1 MKILLAD
8 PPLFTAPYD
17 AALSRGLRANG
28 VTPHWITRGLRNNE
42 EPELP
47 ADEVTPSF
55 YPLTDGARRRTG
67 RGWQLLKGAEHAA
80 GLIGIAREAR
90 RGGYDAVH
98 FQWCV
103 VPALDRLAIGRLRRH
118 VPVVLT
124 VHDTTPF
131 NGKAVSPLQTGGFKA
146 LLASVDHLIV
156 HTAHGRAELESWG
169 LPPSSISVIPHGLL
183 PLRVS
188 ARRQEED
195 SGRWRI
201 VMFGR
206 LQSYKGLDL
215 LIEAAGQLDPA
226 VREQIEI
233 VIAGEPQIEIE
244 PLQNRAAALGLG
256 EAISFRCWRHSEADM
271 ADLLASADC
280 FVFPYRSIE
289 ASGVLFL
296 IAGLGKWIVASD
308 LGAFRD
314 MVGSDGCGG
323 ELVPPGDV
331 PALAAALARS
341 IGRKPSGDM
350 GSRAPGWDE
359 IGAATRKVYES
370 VIRRR

>member
-1 MKILLAD
+1 MKILLID
-8 PPLFTAPYD
+8 PALFTAPYD
-17 AALSRGLRANG
+17 AALSRGLIANG
-28 VTPHWITRGLRNNE
+28 VTPRWITRGLRDNE
-42 EPELP
+42 EAELD
-47 ADEVTPSF
+47 AGLVTPSF

-67 RGWQLLKGAEHAA
+67 AGWQLLKGAEHVA
-80 GLIGIAREAR
+80 GLLGVEREAK

-103 VPALDRLAIGRLRRH
+103 VPALDRLAIARLRRH
-118 VPVVLT
+118 LPVVLT

-131 NGKAVSPLQTGGFKA
+131 NGKSVSPLQTGGFRA

-156 HTAHGRAELESWG
+156 HTEHGRAELLSWG
-169 LPPSSISVIPHGLL
+169 LPPASISVIPHGLL
-183 PLRVS
+183 PLRAS
-188 ARRQEED
+188 GRAGAER

-226 VREQIEI
+226 VRAQVEF

-244 PLQNRAAALGLG
+244 PLQRRAAALGIG
-256 EAISFRCWRHSEADM
+256 ETVQFRCWRHSEADM

-296 IAGLGKWIVASD
+296 VAGLGKWIVASD

-314 MVGSDGCGG
+314 MVGSDGRSG

-341 IGRKPSGDM
+341 IGRAPSADM
-350 GSRAPGWDE
+350 GERAPGWEE
-359 IGAATRKVYES
+359 IGAATRRVYEG
-370 VIRRR
+370 VVAGR